1 MKNLICILVIISLS
15 SLTSLASNS
24 PVPVE
29 NLFTI
34 EAISF
39 EINVDQMNEHNLDIE
54 FNESDNTLIINAGNE
69 ISFVQVMKANGEL
82 EYQIPLFSK
91 NIVLDLNDFDKGSFN
106 LNLLMGQDNMISS
119 SFIR

>member
-15 SLTSLASNS
+15 SLSAMASNN
-24 PVPVE
+24 PLPAE

-39 EINVDQMNEHNLDIE
+39 EMNMDQMNQHNLDIQ
-54 FNESDNTLIINAGNE
+54 FNETDNTLIINAANE
-69 ISFVQVMKANGEL
+69 INFVQVLKANGEL

-91 NIVLDLNDFDKGSFN
+91 QIVLDLNDFDKGSFN
-106 LNLLMGQDNMISS
+106 LNLLMGQDNVVSS
-119 SFIR
+119 SFIK

>member
-15 SLTSLASNS
+15 SVSLMASNS
-24 PVPVE
+24 PSPVD

-39 EINVDQMNEHNLDIE
+39 EINAEQMNEHNLDIE

-69 ISFVQVMKANGEL
+69 ISFVQVIKKNGEL

-106 LNLLMGQDNMISS
+106 LNLLMGQGNMINS